1 MLDENKTQASLPLP
15 SALTKCK
22 SVPPFTNTHLTCNC
36 PLILVPPGLMWPGRV
51 TCLWQALGNSD
62 FKLRRWEG
70 AWWPWGSLVGP
81 SGCNS
86 CRAQLPQVFLK
97 PVYHCGHDS
106 KRVPLEAL
114 RKGSKRWSKQPWLV
128 SVPSGEGGSQT
139 PSFMARG
146 CSQQLGKAWGAGLQ
160 PLESSDQPG
169 SAQTTACGL
178 AVGRLPSL
186 CPWTKAVV
194 AVWKSGCCPR
204 ALGKCT
210 LRAPWAKLQVRA
222 DLGAGPALELQNL
235 NCVSAQLQASE
246 VHIEPVTQQVL
257 LAPPG
262 GSTSLPNPLIPTAV
276 PTRGAPCLVQKPRWA
291 DSTKWWWET
300 SVSSPECKTGGKW

>member
-1 MLDENKTQASLPLP
+1 MLDENKTQASFPLP
-15 SALTKCK
+15 SALTKCE

-51 TCLWQALGNSD
+51 TCLWQARGNSD

-81 SGCNS
+81 SGCNPP
-86 CRAQLPQVFLK
+86 RAQLLQVSLK
-97 PVYHCGHDS
+97 PFYHCGHDG

-139 PSFMARG
+139 PSFMAG
-146 CSQQLGKAWGAGLQ
+146 VCSQQLGKARGAGLR

-169 SAQTTACGL
+169 SAQACGL
-178 AVGRLPSL
+178 AIGWLPSL
-186 CPWTKAVV
+186 CPWTKAV
-194 AVWKSGCCPR
+194 WKSGCCPW

-210 LRAPWAKLQVRA
+210 LRAPRAKLQVHA

-262 GSTSLPNPLIPTAV
+262 GSTSLPSPSLIPTAV
-276 PTRGAPCLVQKPRWA
+276 PICGARCLVWKPQWA
-291 DSTKWWWET
+291 DSTKRWWKT